1 MLEECTARDLRGVEV
16 KMAASVTEL
25 LGEEK
30 DRLLQLARVAE
41 LRMHP
46 LTILISISRRLTAVS
61 YSCRTPKVNRPARK
75 PSSGALHTQVF
86 PTSTDKEAPSRLALI
101 ATGGSRR
108 VCPTAAELFVLHLVK
123 PRRKHHNPNPNVNRQ
138 PLSFVDDPGV
148 PFPAGKMASTASRDH
163 FNTQSLGVPLNTMV
177 KEAKILMVGAGGIGC
192 ELLKNLVLS
201 GFGEIH
207 IVDLDTI
214 DLSNLN
220 RQFLFRHEHIKKS
233 KALVAREAAQK
244 FNPNVKLEAHFANIK
259 DPQFNVDWFKGFTLV
274 FNALDNLDARRHV
287 NKMCLAADIPLIE
300 SGTTGFNGQV
310 QVIKKGITAC
320 YDCAPKETPKS
331 FPIFGASEDESPEV
345 DHSEDTENARE
356 IEKLRQEAQALK
368 QIREAMGTESFPQL
382 LFDKVYKDDIARL
395 RSMEEMWK
403 TRRPPEALDYAS
415 VLGNAA
421 DAEAR
426 KRKILREGQKIWTL
440 EENVVVFKDSLERLS
455 KRMADMRST
464 GEVSAEPVITFDK
477 DDEDTLDFVTAG
489 ANLRSIVFGI
499 ETKSRFDVEQMAGN
513 IIPAIAT
520 TNAIVAGLCVLQS
533 YKVLRGDFTAT
544 REVFLSPFAPE
555 RLLAS
560 DRMRGPNP
568 DCPVCSVAQSRL
580 LIDMSRATL
589 SDLVEDFLRLEL
601 GYSEEI
607 VVNHGA
613 DLLYDVE
620 ETDNLAKTLREL
632 GIETGSFLTVIDEDE
647 ENPRV
652 NLVLNVQDHPAT
664 GDKPIKSLDIRVVS
678 GDGSSSPIPRKPR
691 SAQAKPS
698 IVETSNGPASKANG
712 SAGSG
717 TKRTASEALGAAI
730 SSGKKA
736 RPTSHDD
743 DGIVLLD
750 DTADG
755 AIVIDDD

>member
-1 MLEECTARDLRGVEV
+1 
-16 KMAASVTEL
+16 
-25 LGEEK
+25 
-30 DRLLQLARVAE
+30 
-41 LRMHP
+41 
-46 LTILISISRRLTAVS
+46 
-61 YSCRTPKVNRPARK
+61 
-75 PSSGALHTQVF
+75 
-86 PTSTDKEAPSRLALI
+86 
-101 ATGGSRR
+101 
-108 VCPTAAELFVLHLVK
+108 
-123 PRRKHHNPNPNVNRQ
+123 
-138 PLSFVDDPGV
+138 
-148 PFPAGKMASTASRDH
+148 MASTVKRDH

-192 ELLKNLVLS
+192 ELLKDLVLA

-233 KALVAREAAQK
+233 KALVAQEAAQK

-259 DPQFNVDWFKGFTLV
+259 DPQFNVDWFKGFTMV

-320 YDCAPKETPKS
+320 YDCTPKETPKS
-331 FPIFGASEDESPEV
+331 FPVCTIRSTPSQPIHCIVWGKSYLEIFGASEDESPEV
-345 DHSEDTENARE
+345 DHSEDTENAKE

-368 QIREAMGTESFPQL
+368 QIKEAMGTESFPQL

-395 RSMEEMWK
+395 RSMEEMWQ

-415 VLGNAA
+415 VLEKAA

-426 KRKILREGQKIWTL
+426 KHKILREGQKIWTL

-464 GEVSAEPVITFDK
+464 GEVAAEPVITFDK

-499 ETKSRFDVEQMAGN
+499 EAKSRFDIKQMAGN

-544 REVFLSPFAPE
+544 KEVFLSPFAPE

-568 DCPVCSVAQSRL
+568 DCPVCSVAQTRL
-580 LIDMSRATL
+580 LVDMSRATL
-589 SDLVEDFLRLEL
+589 NDLVEDFLRLEL

-620 ETDNLAKTLREL
+620 ETNNLTKKLSEL
-632 GIETGSFLTVIDEDE
+632 GIKTDSFLTVIDEDE

-652 NLVLNVQDHPAT
+652 NLVLNVQHNTAAD
-664 GDKPIKSLDIRVVS
+664 DKLIKSVDIRVVN
-678 GDGSSSPIPRKPR
+678 GDGASCPIPRKPK
-691 SAQAKPS
+691 SAQRKPS
-698 IVETSNGPASKANG
+698 IDETINGSASKANG
-712 SAGSG
+712 SSGLSNGSG
-717 TKRTASEALGAAI
+717 TKRNASEALDEVI

-736 RPTSHDD
+736 KPSLKDD
-743 DGIVLLD
+743 DIILVD
-750 DTADG
+750 DAADG
-755 AIVIDDD
+755 AIMIDDD